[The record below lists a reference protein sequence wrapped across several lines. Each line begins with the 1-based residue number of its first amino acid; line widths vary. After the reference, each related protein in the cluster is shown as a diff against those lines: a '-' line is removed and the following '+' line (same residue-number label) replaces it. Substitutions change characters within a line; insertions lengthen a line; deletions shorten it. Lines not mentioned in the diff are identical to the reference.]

1 MGYLSIP
8 NLYRPEAQQILEFK
22 RLYAMEKIHGTS
34 AHVRWDAKDAL
45 GQVGFFSG
53 GAKYESFR
61 ALFDAEALCVAFR
74 EKFGNMP
81 VVVFGEAYGGK
92 EQGMSHTYGPK
103 LSFCAF
109 DVKVGDS
116 WLAVPQAHAVA
127 HSLGL
132 DFVDYV
138 EIPSTLEAIDAERD
152 KPSVQA
158 VKNGIAEE
166 KLREGIV
173 LRPPFEVTVNNGQ
186 RLIAKH
192 KRAEFAER
200 SSGYPGLL
208 DPAKKEALANA
219 EAIVEEWVTA
229 QRLEHVIDH
238 VKARRGDGRD
248 LGIEDTRAVINEM
261 VEDVQREAFGEVIWS
276 KDLAKAIGHRTV
288 KMFKAK
294 LEAGL
299 RNRE

>member
-103 LSFCAF
+103 LRFCAF